1 MSQVIVKNEQ
11 FSNHQI
17 QVILA
22 KIKEAGGPRQLASLS
37 LRRNGMLNMSIIS
50 TRLASV
56 GLSSEEQANHFL
68 LEKAPEGSSFLSG
81 VDSQKGRVLV
91 TCSPQFA
98 RLLAYSENRLLSHV
112 LHEISEEEGSWR
124 FATPPDHDVQTFLFG
139 TDGMMTPIKVEGKN
153 VVATQ
158 IIHQDEMVL
167 VYAFTEREIVSASYL
182 NIASGAPN
190 WRPVAI
196 PGSYEWSSQIP
207 SRDLSTTPGQ
217 SFFVAKTKDGN
228 QHLIAI
234 NHIASIGTIVPAAHV
249 ISALKSNTTIAGI
262 LYGNTRALATFESSH
277 KELDRMSVSL
287 IPAPRNIGHVFN
299 KVTL

>member
-1 MSQVIVKNEQ
+1 MPVIVKNEQ

-50 TRLASV
+50 TRLASI
-56 GLSSEEQANHFL
+56 GLSSEDQANQFL
-68 LEKAPEGSSFLSG
+68 LENAPEGSAFLSG
-81 VDSQKGRVLV
+81 VDSQKGKVLV
-91 TCSPQFA
+91 TCSPGFA
-98 RLLAYSENRLLSHV
+98 QLLASSENRLLSHV
-112 LHEISEEEGSWR
+112 LQEISDEEGSWR

-139 TDGMMTPIKVEGKN
+139 TDGTMTTIRVEGKN
-153 VVATQ
+153 VVATE

-167 VYAFTEREIVSASYL
+167 VYAFSETQIVSASYS
-182 NIASGAPN
+182 NIAYGNPN

-217 SFFVAKTKDGN
+217 SFFVAKTKNGD
-228 QHLIAI
+228 QHLVAI
-234 NHIASIGTIVPAAHV
+234 NHIASVGTIVPAAHV
-249 ISALKSNTTIAGI
+249 IVALKSNTTIASI
-262 LYGNTRALATFESSH
+262 LYGNTRALATFESNN
-277 KELDRMSVSL
+277 KESDRMSVSL